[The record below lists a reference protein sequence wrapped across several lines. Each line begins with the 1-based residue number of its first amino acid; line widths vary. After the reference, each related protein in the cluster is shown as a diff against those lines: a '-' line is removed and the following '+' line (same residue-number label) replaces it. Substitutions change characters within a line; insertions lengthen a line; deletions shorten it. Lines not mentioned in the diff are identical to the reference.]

1 VRRYLKI
8 AAWLLLLTI
17 LVLSLVPPAYRP
29 ATDMPHFVEH
39 FGIFLATG
47 IAFALGYCTTYWLQ
61 FVPLIAFTAAIEF
74 AQLWIPGRHARLSDF
89 IVNALGVS
97 LGLGFDLART
107 RVIRLQSQ
115 RV

>member
-1 VRRYLKI
+1 
-8 AAWLLLLTI
+8 
-17 LVLSLVPPAYRP
+17 
-29 ATDMPHFVEH
+29 MPHFVEH